1 MTTPPAA
8 GIIPGTRDVRSPDE
22 LLAAIPHVL
31 GFTPVESIILFPF
44 APGLP
49 ISRMDLPRTA
59 QDRAEVWD
67 ALSGPYGR
75 LSRPGTSVGIVCVTE
90 DRRSAELA
98 SRHIAQAL
106 GTLGIATP
114 LRLWADDRGWCD
126 LDIGTTGPRTQA
138 AIDQMAARSAF
149 RGAVQPA
156 PSREAMAASLVGD
169 RRPIAAAL
177 PAVMAEAE
185 VGDQRVQLDW
195 ALARLAQFHSDG
207 FRLSDIDGARLLV
220 SLRTVSTRDALWQD
234 MSAQNAT
241 SHIALWTDL
250 TRRAPE
256 EVRAAPASMLGFAS
270 WLNGQG
276 ARAWCALDQVPD
288 GPPYLM
294 AAVVAVTVQNG
305 IHPREW
311 ALHQEQLRELAAE
324 LDESFVPAGPARD
337 RHEAPPSCSTDRTA
351 NGLPR

>member
-1 MTTPPAA
+1 MTTPPTA
-8 GIIPGTRDVRSPDE
+8 GILGTLNVRSPDE

-31 GFTPVESIILFPF
+31 GFTPAESIILFPF

-49 ISRMDLPRTA
+49 VSRMDLPRTA

-75 LSRPGTSVGIVCVTE
+75 LSRPGTRVAIVCVTE

-98 SRHIAQAL
+98 SRHIAEAL
-106 GTLGIATP
+106 GTLGIATG

-126 LDIGTTGPRTQA
+126 LDIGTTGPRTQTA
-138 AIDQMAARSAF
+138 VDQMAARAAF

-169 RRPIAAAL
+169 REPMVAAL
-177 PAVMAEAE
+177 PAAEAQVRDPRTE
-185 VGDQRVQLDW
+185 RDW
-195 ALARLAQFHSDG
+195 ALARLAQFHADG

-234 MSAQNAT
+234 MSAQNAA

-250 TRRAPE
+250 TRRAPD
-256 EVRAAPASMLGFAS
+256 EVRAAPAAMLGFAS

-276 ARAWCALDQVPD
+276 ARAWCALDQVPV
-288 GPPYLM
+288 GPPYPM

-311 ALHQEQLRELAAE
+311 ELLRDQLRELAAE
-324 LDESFVPAGPARD
+324 LDESFVPEGPARD
-337 RHEAPPSCSTDRTA
+337 RHEGHPVRPLGRSRT
-351 NGLPR
+351 GMPR